1 MDILK
6 IATGGPTRYKQG
18 MALQITEKALA
29 LILEAEGL
37 DQPGKWPGGGSGIT
51 LGIGYD
57 IGFVTPEQFETDWS
71 PHLSAEQIGRLKTAI
86 GLTGGS
92 AKQRASQFADIKVT
106 RPQAV
111 DVFKNRTLPLHSKR
125 TEQAFPG
132 VDQLPADA
140 QGALVS
146 LVFNRGPA
154 MEGDRR
160 KEMRAIR
167 DAVPRK
173 DLQEI
178 ANQIRA
184 MKRIWVGQGLDGLL
198 KRRDAEA
205 DLVESAI
212 Q

>member
-1 MDILK
+1 
-6 IATGGPTRYKQG
+6 
-18 MALQITEKALA
+18 MALQITDKALA

-57 IGFVTPEQFETDWS
+57 IGFVTPQQFEEDWS
-71 PHLSAEQIGRLKTAI
+71 EYLNGDQIDRLKTAI

-92 AKQRASQFADIKVT
+92 ARQRASQFNDIKVT
-106 RPQAV
+106 RAQAV
-111 DVFKNRTLPLHSKR
+111 EVFKNRTLPLHSKR

-167 DAVPRK
+167 DAVPQK

-178 ANQIRA
+178 ADQIRA

-205 DLVESAI
+205 DLVESTI
-212 Q
+212 E